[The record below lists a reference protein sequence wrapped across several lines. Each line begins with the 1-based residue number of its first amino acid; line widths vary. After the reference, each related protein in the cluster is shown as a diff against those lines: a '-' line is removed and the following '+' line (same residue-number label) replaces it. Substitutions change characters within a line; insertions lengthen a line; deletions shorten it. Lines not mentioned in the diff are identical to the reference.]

1 MIKLL
6 DILKESILEAK
17 YEDVAVIPAK
27 GTQRGTSE
35 SGAKSFD
42 INIGNIDVIKKMAKT
57 PMGSAGS
64 AKSFSYEGPGGKAYS
79 DFSWEEN
86 TSQWDV
92 WKNMN
97 YLILTPTPKHDV
109 HWYHGK
115 MPGCRYE
122 DDKTG
127 KLIPGS
133 TGTALPDLTVD
144 RFGYKVYKALLL
156 EPSVGYI
163 QSDKSSSPAVK
174 KSVYT
179 NLMKDNDLVWISAGG
194 TGGLDYDQIMVINP
208 SYADKNKLKQ
218 QFEKENSGKKI
229 YTSNNF

>member
-1 MIKLL
+1 MIKLM

-64 AKSFSYEGPGGKAYS
+64 AKSFSYEGPGGKTYS

-97 YLILTPTPKHDV
+97 YLILTPEEQQV

-115 MPGCRYE
+115 MPGGSYK

-127 KLIPGS
+127 NLIPGS
-133 TGTALPDLTVD
+133 TGTPLPDLTVD
-144 RFGYKVYKALLL
+144 RFGFKVYKALLL
-156 EPSVGYI
+156 EPSVGHI
-163 QSDKSSSPAVK
+163 QSDKSSTPAVK
-174 KSVYT
+174 KSVYA

-194 TGGLDYDQIMVINP
+194 TGGLDYDQIMIINP

>member
-115 MPGCRYE
+115 MPGGRYE
-122 DDKTG
+122 DDKTV

>member
-1 MIKLL
+1 
-6 DILKESILEAK
+6 
-17 YEDVAVIPAK
+17 
-27 GTQRGTSE
+27 
-35 SGAKSFD
+35 
-42 INIGNIDVIKKMAKT
+42 
-57 PMGSAGS
+57 MGSAGS

-115 MPGCRYE
+115 MPGGRYE